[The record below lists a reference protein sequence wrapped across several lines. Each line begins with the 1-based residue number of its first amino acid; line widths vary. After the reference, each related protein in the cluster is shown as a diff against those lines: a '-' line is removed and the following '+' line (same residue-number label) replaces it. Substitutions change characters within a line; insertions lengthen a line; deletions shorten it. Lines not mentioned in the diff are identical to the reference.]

1 MWSSQLPCEGCGWAG
16 CHPQQQGPGVE
27 KAAAAVSS
35 VQTCCLFFP
44 VGFVPLVGKVVKCVS
59 FLHWL
64 TKSVALV
71 WKWQE
76 KKCAGWRHIQSSV
89 KRFNP
94 QGWIWVQFAW
104 KSFASRGGDVQG
116 FASAAAPLA
125 IREMRAV
132 KHTHHLRAFP
142 EIIIKAEA
150 HSSGVFLLPRT
161 SIQALG
167 RRRAAP
173 WPLGGDVPPGTP
185 GSERRDPRAALPLR
199 RCQRNPRGASGG
211 LRSRNPKT
219 VLCTTAER
227 ALSSSGKCPPE
238 VSFFMVTN
246 YPWKLLALSVTRG
259 D

>member
-1 MWSSQLPCEGCGWAG
+1 MFHCSRKRPAGNSWHLPLGSSHQNMIVAKIPAAMMWSSQLPCEGCGWAG

-76 KKCAGWRHIQSSV
+76 KKCAGWTHIQSSV

-104 KSFASRGGDVQG
+104 KSFASRGGDVQVLCERSSTAG
-116 FASAAAPLA
+116 YQGDARS
-125 IREMRAV
+125 E
-132 KHTHHLRAFP
+132 THPSPPR
-142 EIIIKAEA
+142 
-150 HSSGVFLLPRT
+150 LPR
-161 SIQALG
+161 
-167 RRRAAP
+167 
-173 WPLGGDVPPGTP
+173 
-185 GSERRDPRAALPLR
+185 
-199 RCQRNPRGASGG
+199 
-211 LRSRNPKT
+211 
-219 VLCTTAER
+219 
-227 ALSSSGKCPPE
+227 
-238 VSFFMVTN
+238 N
-246 YPWKLLALSVTRG
+246 YH
-259 D
+259 